1 MLLQQIDVLPLNK
14 QQGNTDDRN
23 SCQRSHRQ
31 TQAKY
36 GLVSKTQH
44 STYLLLP
51 PNYSVADSAGWSK
64 S

>member
-1 MLLQQIDVLPLNK
+1 MLLQQIDVLPLHK
-14 QQGNTDDRN
+14 QQGDTDDRDG
-23 SCQRSHRQ
+23 CQRSHRQ

-44 STYLLLP
+44 SIYYYP
-51 PNYSVADSAGWSK
+51 PIHSVADSAGWSK